1 MNFTPTR
8 FPPRHLDPLERTEIL
23 NVGIIDVAIALITL
37 VASLGVFW
45 LSINRGL
52 VVSAVLLLHLGVVLI
67 PAGFLTLRW
76 RLGGDLTTTTLL
88 LMATLAG
95 GPVGAG
101 GSAVATLV
109 LWYHRPNPL
118 RLLDW
123 YDYIAG
129 IVVRSHVARIYDELA
144 SGRLP
149 PDASVSVPRFTP
161 ILTGTSVDEQQRVL
175 GILARRYHSDF
186 RYIMRLA
193 LRNHNGLV
201 RTQAAAIASRLD
213 LAEKS
218 QLWKA
223 DSAQRSE
230 LRDADDAQKTPA
242 AQLTREESPSC
253 RQ

>member
-1 MNFTPTR
+1 MSHHELHPCYIPAR
-8 FPPRHLDPLERTEIL
+8 CLDPLERTEIL
-23 NVGIIDVAIALITL
+23 KVGIIDVAIALITF

-45 LSINRGL
+45 LGINGGI
-52 VVSAVLLLHLGVVLI
+52 VVSAVLLLHLVVVFI
-67 PAGFLTLRW
+67 PAGFLALRW

-101 GSAVATLV
+101 GSAVAALV
-109 LWYHRPNPL
+109 LWYHHPNPL

-175 GILARRYHSDF
+175 GVIGCRYHADF
-186 RYIMRLA
+186 RHVIRLA
-193 LRNHNGLV
+193 LRNPNGFI

-218 QLWKA
+218 HLWTTDLA
-223 DSAQRSE
+223 GGSVSRY
-230 LRDADDAQKTPA
+230 ADDAEKTRA
-242 AQLTREESPSC
+242 AQTTR
-253 RQ
+253 

>member
-1 MNFTPTR
+1 MPHHELHPCYIPAR
-8 FPPRHLDPLERTEIL
+8 CLDPLERTEIL
-23 NVGIIDVAIALITL
+23 KVGIIDVAIALITF

-45 LSINRGL
+45 LGINGGL
-52 VVSAVLLLHLGVVLI
+52 VVSAVLLLHLGVVFI
-67 PAGFLTLRW
+67 PAGFLALRW

-101 GSAVATLV
+101 GSAVAALV
-109 LWYHRPNPL
+109 LWYHHPNPL

-149 PDASVSVPRFTP
+149 SDASASVPRFTP
-161 ILTGTSVDEQQRVL
+161 ILTGTSVDAKQRVL
-175 GILARRYHSDF
+175 GVLGRRYHSDF
-186 RYIMRLA
+186 RSLMRLA
-193 LRNHNGLV
+193 LRNRNGLV

-218 QLWKA
+218 QIWTTDL
-223 DSAQRSE
+223 AQRSE
-230 LRDADDAQKTPA
+230 SRDVDDAETPRA
-242 AQLTREESPSC
+242 AQATR
-253 RQ
+253 